1 MPGAVWF
8 PGVRL
13 NFAEHLLRH
22 SEARGDDLAVIFR
35 GEAEDRESLSWTT
48 LRAQVSA
55 LAAWLRSNGVEP
67 GDRVAAILPNRP
79 EAIVGML
86 ATASLG
92 AVWSS
97 ASPDFG
103 VEGVVDRFG
112 QIEPKVLIGIDG
124 YRYAGKRIDLRERF
138 AAIAARLPTL
148 TRRVSVP
155 WLFPDEPA
163 ASADAWPDIL
173 AAHQGATPEFDRL
186 PFDHP
191 LYILFSSGTTGKPKC
206 IVHGAGG
213 TLIQHLKELAL
224 HTDLGEDD
232 RLCYFTTCGWM
243 MWNWMASALASA
255 PDWCCSTAHRFIPTP
270 AVLWDVLAEEGV
282 TAFGTSAKY
291 LSALEKAG
299 AWSRRRPTT
308 SRRTADDPVHRLA
321 AVAGVLRLRV
331 PGGEAGSAAGV
342 DSGGTDIVS
351 CFALGN
357 PLLPVYRGEL
367 QCRGLGLAVAVFDD
381 EGRPVVGERGE
392 LVCTKPF
399 PCMPVGFWND
409 PEGARYRAAYFER
422 FPNVWTHGDFAEL
435 TPRGGLLILGRS
447 DAVLNPGGVRIGT
460 AELYRVVEAEDE
472 VVEAIAVGQDW
483 HGDQRILLFVVLR
496 DGLSLDDER
505 TRHLRE
511 VIRERL
517 TPRHVPAEIRQVAA
531 IPRTRSGKIVELAV
545 ADVIHGRE
553 VKNREALA
561 NPEALDAFAGF
572 RVVLE
577 LHRQVGLQPHRLDLS
592 QLAFQAVDVSI
603 LGLVEHAGE
612 HREGLKLLL
621 LDTAGHRRANGRRES
636 HVHIDV
642 IAQHLADGV
651 GDGHRIALIEIRG
664 TADEQH
670 AAQ

>member
-1 MPGAVWF
+1 VI
-8 PGVRL
+8 
-13 NFAEHLLRH
+13 HLLRH

-243 MWNWMASALASA
+243 MWNWMASALALGTRLVLFDGS
-255 PDWCCSTAHRFIPTP
+255 PFHPTP

-299 AWSRRRPTT
+299 MEPAKTHDLGEL
-308 SRRTADDPVHRLA
+308 RTILSTGSPLSPESFDYVYRAVKPDLQLA
-321 AVAGVLRLRV
+321 
-331 PGGEAGSAAGV
+331 SI
-342 DSGGTDIVS
+342 SGGTDIVS

-572 RVVLE
+572 RW
-577 LHRQVGLQPHRLDLS
+577 S
-592 QLAFQAVDVSI
+592 
-603 LGLVEHAGE
+603 
-612 HREGLKLLL
+612 
-621 LDTAGHRRANGRRES
+621 
-636 HVHIDV
+636 
-642 IAQHLADGV
+642 
-651 GDGHRIALIEIRG
+651 
-664 TADEQH
+664 
-670 AAQ
+670 